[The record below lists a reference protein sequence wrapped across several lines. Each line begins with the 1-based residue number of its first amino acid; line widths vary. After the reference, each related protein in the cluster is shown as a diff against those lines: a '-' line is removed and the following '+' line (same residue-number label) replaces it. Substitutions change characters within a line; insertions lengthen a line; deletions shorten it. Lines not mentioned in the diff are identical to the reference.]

1 LPASAQIQTLIRC
14 RFLSPLSTSAS
25 PISERQAFTTFFLF
39 ICPLF
44 WILNCITVRFKHW
57 KSFFKKTR
65 IGFLG
70 VIILFFNYYYF
81 SSQNILLEANVN
93 YPYILFVFQKNIN
106 LI

>member
-44 WILNCITVRFKHW
+44 
-57 KSFFKKTR
+57 
-65 IGFLG
+65 
-70 VIILFFNYYYF
+70 
-81 SSQNILLEANVN
+81 
-93 YPYILFVFQKNIN
+93 
-106 LI
+106 